1 MIETNRVGFR
11 KQLTGPYPHSNRL
24 KPCMLV
30 FFACC
35 LLWPLSGTFVILTA
49 TASAADSP
57 QVSETATS
65 VRYSLPE
72 DVLRRPFSF
81 AGEIVPFQRS
91 DVRYRVG
98 SEINFLLLDA
108 RSVLIE
114 WLIRR
119 DVPVQLIQQ
128 ILEKEGVPPE
138 FVFFYPV
145 LAGLTRN
152 DQKVSGAGIWHIS
165 KPCDKADGLEMQED
179 SWHDDR
185 MDIELATH
193 CFASRI
199 KSLRSQI
206 RGGSWIMAA
215 AAYVT
220 SPNTVSDAQG
230 NWDATSFWDVPLP
243 PNIEQLICRWI
254 AFTIIHGHERFYH
267 INIPRQTPLVL
278 DKVTGLELS
287 RDVSVAELAVML
299 GIPSREVLKLN
310 PKLKSSVGTF
320 PSLSGTMRLA
330 HNINVPKGKGALLV
344 EKLKASGHLTAQS
357 KRTQ

>member
-11 KQLTGPYPHSNRL
+11 KQLTGPYPHSKRL

-35 LLWPLSGTFVILTA
+35 LLWPLSGTFVLLTA

-72 DVLRRPFSF
+72 DVPRKPFSF

-98 SEINFLLLDA
+98 SQINFLLLDA

-138 FVFFYPV
+138 FVFFCPV

-152 DQKVSGAGIWHIS
+152 DQKASGAGIWHIS
-165 KPCDKADGLEMQED
+165 KPCDKADGVEMQED

-220 SPNTVSDAQG
+220 SPNTGSDAQG

-267 INIPRQTPLVL
+267 I
-278 DKVTGLELS
+278 
-287 RDVSVAELAVML
+287 
-299 GIPSREVLKLN
+299 
-310 PKLKSSVGTF
+310 
-320 PSLSGTMRLA
+320 
-330 HNINVPKGKGALLV
+330 
-344 EKLKASGHLTAQS
+344 
-357 KRTQ
+357 